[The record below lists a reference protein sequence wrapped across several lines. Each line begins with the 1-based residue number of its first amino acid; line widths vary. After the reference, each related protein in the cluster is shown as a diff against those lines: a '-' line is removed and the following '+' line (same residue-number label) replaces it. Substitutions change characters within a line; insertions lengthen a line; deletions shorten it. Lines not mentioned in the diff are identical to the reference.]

1 MNATASSTSLL
12 KNRRPRICCVGII
25 NEHQTASGRGSD
37 LQRGKLPTSTI
48 EQRRSNTYFRSRA
61 RWRFTKSSRRAPSDI
76 DSQSRRP
83 SERERTSQTSY
94 EPVSRN
100 IPNSHSVEKCY
111 DFASC
116 KTWQLASR
124 PRKRRRCRS
133 DILRRA
139 SSYLFSF
146 WCAQLL
152 WSVGSDSGRNCQTL
166 ARRRGGAKSK

>member
-1 MNATASSTSLL
+1 MSIKPPPVAAAIYDAASSQH
-12 KNRRPRICCVGII
+12 P
-25 NEHQTASGRGSD
+25 
-37 LQRGKLPTSTI
+37 P
-48 EQRRSNTYFRSRA
+48 SNTEDRTSISVHVPAGVSQNRA
-61 RWRFTKSSRRAPSDI
+61 GGAPSDI

-100 IPNSHSVEKCY
+100 IPNSHSVEKRY

-116 KTWQLASR
+116 KTWQLAR
-124 PRKRRRCRS
+124 ARANFAVFDQIFFGAPRLTFS
-133 DILRRA
+133 
-139 SSYLFSF
+139 LFR
-146 WCAQLL
+146 CAQLL